1 MAARRGIDSRVNIV
15 CSTVSTLQATD
26 HEHLDRAIA
35 LADGGRGATSPNPL
49 VGAVIVKDGVVVG
62 EGFHA
67 ELGGLHAER
76 AAIEACGSSDLRGAT
91 MYVSLEPCCHPG
103 RTPPCSE
110 AIIAAGIAR
119 GVV

>member
-62 EGFHA
+62 EGCHA
-67 ELGGLHAER
+67 ELGGLHPDR
-76 AAIEACGSSDLRGAT
+76 AAIEPSGRWGLRGAA
-91 MYVSLEPCCHPG
+91 MYVSLERCPPTG
-103 RTPPCSE
+103 RTP
-110 AIIAAGIAR
+110 
-119 GVV
+119 